1 MTTGRPRPPI
11 GAHVS
16 VAGGL
21 VRGVDRALELGA
33 ETVQFFL
40 SPPQT
45 WRFNPPKPEDCAAF
59 VQRRAEAGIGP
70 VYLHAIYLVNLAGPD
85 QTILARSIESLVQYL
100 RVGAVIGA
108 EGVIVHL
115 GSARGRPLAE
125 AKAQVAAAI
134 GRVLSEAPA
143 GPALIL
149 EQSAG
154 MGESVGH
161 RFEDLADILEA
172 SGAPDRVKV
181 CLDTAHLFAA
191 GYPVADP
198 EGLGRTLDEFDRLI
212 GLSRLV
218 VVHANDSKVPF
229 NSGVDRHEN
238 IGDGHIGLEGFRVI
252 LGEPRLRDLPFI
264 LEVPGVDNKG
274 PDRENVERLK
284 RLRAEVAARPGSAA

>member
-1 MTTGRPRPPI
+1 MTAHNLRPPV

-21 VRGVDRALELGA
+21 PKGIDRALELGA
-33 ETVQFFL
+33 ETIQFFL

-59 VQRRAEAGIGP
+59 VKRRAEAGLGP
-70 VYLHAIYLVNLAGPD
+70 VYLHAIYLINLAGPD

-100 RVGAVIGA
+100 QVGARIGA

-134 GRVLSEAPA
+134 RQVLREAPV
-143 GPALIL
+143 GPALVL

-161 RFEDLADILEA
+161 RFEDLADIIA
-172 SGAPDRVKV
+172 AADGPDRVKI

-198 EGLGRTLDEFDRLI
+198 DGLRQTLDEFDRLI
-212 GLSRLV
+212 GLDRLV
-218 VVHANDSKVPF
+218 VIHANDSKVPF

-238 IGDGHIGLEGFRVI
+238 IGDGHIGLKGFKTI
-252 LGEPRLRDLPFI
+252 LAEPRLRDLPFI
-264 LEVPGVDNKG
+264 LEVPGLDNRG

-284 RLRAEVAARPGSAA
+284 RLRAEVAAGA

>member
-1 MTTGRPRPPI
+1 MTAHNLRPPV

-21 VRGVDRALELGA
+21 PKGIDRALELGA
-33 ETVQFFL
+33 ETIQFFL

-59 VQRRAEAGIGP
+59 VKRRAEAGLGP
-70 VYLHAIYLVNLAGPD
+70 VYLHAIYLINLAGPD

-100 RVGAVIGA
+100 QVGARIGA

-134 GRVLSEAPA
+134 RQVLREAPV
-143 GPALIL
+143 GPALVL

-161 RFEDLADILEA
+161 RFEDLADIIA
-172 SGAPDRVKV
+172 AADGPDRVKI

-198 EGLGRTLDEFDRLI
+198 DGLRQTLDEFDRLI
-212 GLSRLV
+212 GLDRLV
-218 VVHANDSKVPF
+218 VIHANDSKVPF

-238 IGDGHIGLEGFRVI
+238 IGDGHIGLKGFKTI
-252 LGEPRLRDLPFI
+252 LAEPRLRDLPFI
-264 LEVPGVDNKG
+264 LEVPGLDNKG

-284 RLRAEVAARPGSAA
+284 RLRAEVAAGA

>member
-1 MTTGRPRPPI
+1 MSAEKPRPPI

-21 VRGVDRALELGA
+21 PKGIDRARELGA
-33 ETVQFFL
+33 ETIQFFL

-59 VQRRAEAGIGP
+59 VKRRAEAGIGP

-85 QTILARSIESLVQYL
+85 QTILARSVESLVHYL
-100 RVGAVIGA
+100 RVGGEIGA

-134 GRVLSEAPA
+134 GQILGQVPD
-143 GPALIL
+143 GPALVL
-149 EQSAG
+149 EHSAG

-172 SGAPDRVKV
+172 SGAPERVKI

-212 GLSRLV
+212 GLDRLV
-218 VVHANDSKVPF
+218 VIHANDSKVPF

-238 IGDGHIGLEGFRVI
+238 IGDGYIGLEGFRVI
-252 LGEPRLRDLPFI
+252 LGEPRLQNLPFI
-264 LEVPGVDNKG
+264 LEVPGLDNKG
-274 PDRENVERLK
+274 PDRENVQRLK
-284 RLRAEVAARPGSAA
+284 RLRAEVAARPGPAA

>member
-1 MTTGRPRPPI
+1 MARQKLRPPI

-21 VRGVDRALELGA
+21 PKGIDRALELGA
-33 ETVQFFL
+33 ETIQLFL

-45 WRFNPPKPEDCAAF
+45 WRFNPPRAEDCAEF
-59 VQRRAEAGIGP
+59 VRRRAETGLGP
-70 VYLHAIYLVNLAGPD
+70 VYLHAIYLINLAGPD
-85 QTILARSIESLVQYL
+85 QTILARSVESLVQYL
-100 RVGAVIGA
+100 RIGADIGA

-115 GSARGRPLAE
+115 GSARGRPLSE

-134 GRVLSEAPA
+134 GRILGQVPD

-149 EQSAG
+149 EHSAG

-161 RFEDLADILEA
+161 RFEDLADILA
-172 SGAPDRVKV
+172 AADSPDRVKI

-198 EGLGRTLDEFDRLI
+198 EGLGWTLDEFDRLI
-212 GLSRLV
+212 GLDRLV
-218 VVHANDSKVPF
+218 VIHANDSKVPF

-252 LGEPRLRDLPFI
+252 LGEPRLQNLPFI
-264 LEVPGVDNKG
+264 LEVPGLDNKG
-274 PDRENVERLK
+274 PDRENIERLK
-284 RLRAEVAARPGSAA
+284 RLRAEVAAGA